1 MAEDYELLDFI
12 DDNEFITSMS
22 NSLLKSIRENHTNS
36 QYHAELLNKIIGIT
50 RIVQEC
56 KIKID
61 SSKIEDCKISNL
73 KKLFNSK
80 MKERYNL
87 TVDLINSLNNSIDNK
102 KSIPSSSGA
111 F

>member
-36 QYHAELLNKIIGIT
+36 QYHAEILNKIIVLT
-50 RIVQEC
+50 RIIQEC

-61 SSKIEDCKISNL
+61 CNIEVDHTKLKNL
-73 KKLFNSK
+73 KKLFNFK

-87 TVDLINSLNNSIDNK
+87 MINLIRSLNISFDKNLT
-102 KSIPSSSGA
+102 PSSSGA